1 MKLFSG
7 PRAGIFRVLLGGA
20 GSVLAIP
27 GAMSAQAPIS
37 AQQVPGTVTITY
49 DDQGVPH
56 VDGTTDR
63 ATYFGLGYAQARDR
77 YFQMCLFRLA
87 GQGRMSE
94 FFGRHA
100 DDILLNAGTPDQT
113 VAESGDDVY
122 FQADKLARIT
132 GFRRHC
138 DRLAFEMQSTHPT
151 AFARMQAYAAGINRF
166 RDDAIAAGAGLDP
179 LFTTFGVPQDDWQ
192 VSDSMLVWTVQM
204 LPFHQ
209 SMILE
214 ALLESRA
221 SSGTTPDQKLALI
234 FGDRIIVNRTAT
246 IPSASEYDAAEL
258 AAAQAYKASHRMLH
272 YVRSKSTT
280 GGVYV
285 PHFSNAIAVAGD
297 KVHDP
302 NGDPAAFLVGMPR
315 IPVTAPGPLYEYYIR
330 SSERSPESSG
340 FEARGAGI
348 AGSPNMLFGSN
359 AGNGDPT
366 HVSVG
371 WTMTSAGQDISDL
384 VELEITAG
392 SGGAEYMLDGV
403 SMPFVTFA
411 ETIKVRNGAD
421 VTVQYKES
429 VWGPVV
435 TELVR
440 DKLPNNTKH
449 YSVMHV
455 PFFTAPTSNTS
466 QVRPPDTFVAC
477 DAMIRASGL
486 PAFQD
491 VVRSSY
497 TYPAAHMTMADSD
510 GNIGYTSTGAL
521 PVRRPVWINTPDEA
535 TQRFAGILPLQGN
548 DSSNQWQEYVD
559 PAHRVRVIHAPGTH
573 RGYLHNGNQASVGS
587 WHPLKALY
595 AAGGDVGERS
605 LTLRRLMDVSL
616 ASPSG
621 KISRAALE
629 AFPADRGRV
638 SAVLLADLLAYIGA
652 NGGNL
657 SPDSVT
663 FATEIYSWLTSG
675 GELTGVTKG
684 AILAALFSTSKPQL
698 GTANTQSTGDPQLDA
713 ALANLA
719 AIYGNRAAGGLNFLE
734 EMHRGVRGAPA
745 PHPYGSWTMD
755 EQLVLEAWAE
765 RAVKA
770 FRELDGDANGAEFR
784 DIRAYYIDNV
794 WKAGDAARVFRWK
807 ILGLRGRLPTPGA
820 SVFRF
825 GVDPVSTLGSTLSH
839 TTGASY
845 NAFLAL
851 DGGDVTDRWNV
862 LGIGQAEQDTRP
874 EFDSQAAL
882 LAAAGYKPAPVTPLG
897 TSASGQPSFTFTVP

>member
-1 MKLFSG
+1 MKIPSG
-7 PRAGIFRVLLGGA
+7 PRTGVLSLLLYGA
-20 GSVLAIP
+20 ASALATHGSVTAQGQIP
-27 GAMSAQAPIS
+27 PQP
-37 AQQVPGTVTITY
+37 VPGTVTITY
-49 DDQGVPH
+49 DDHGVPH

-100 DDILLNAGTPDQT
+100 EDILLDAGTPNQSVKENGT
-113 VAESGDDVY
+113 NAY
-122 FQADKLARIT
+122 FKADKLARIA
-132 GFRRHC
+132 GFRRQC
-138 DRLAFEMQSTHPT
+138 DRLAFEMLFTHSTEFALMQS
-151 AFARMQAYAAGINRF
+151 YADGINKF
-166 RDDAIAAGAGLDP
+166 RDDAIAAGTGLDP

-192 VSDSMLVWTVQM
+192 VADSMLVWMVQM

-209 SMILE
+209 NMILE
-214 ALLESRA
+214 AVLDANS
-221 SSGTTPDQKLALI
+221 SSGNTPDEKLAIL
-234 FGDRIIVNRTAT
+234 FRDRIIVDRAAT
-246 IPSASEYDAAEL
+246 IQSASEYDSAEL
-258 AAAQAYKASHRMLH
+258 AAAQTYMASHRMFQ
-272 YVRSKSTT
+272 YVRSNSTIN
-280 GGVYV
+280 GVYV

-297 KVHDP
+297 KVSDP
-302 NGDPAAFLVGMPR
+302 NGNPAAFLVGMPR

-330 SSERSPESSG
+330 SSESSSSSSG
-340 FEARGAGI
+340 FEARGTGI
-348 AGSPNMLFGSN
+348 AGSPNMLIGSN
-359 AGNGDPT
+359 ASNGDSN

-392 SGGAEYMLDGV
+392 SGGSEYMLDGASV
-403 SMPFVTFA
+403 PFVTFS
-411 ETIKVRNGAD
+411 ETIKVLNGAD
-421 VTVQYKES
+421 VTVEYKES

-435 TELVR
+435 TELVN
-440 DKLPNNTKH
+440 DVLPNNTKE

-477 DAMIRASGL
+477 NGMIRASGL
-486 PAFQD
+486 SAFQD
-491 VVRSSY
+491 VVRSGY

-521 PVRRPVWINTPDEA
+521 PVRRPVWLNTPDEI

-595 AAGGDVGERS
+595 AAGGDIGERS
-605 LTLRRLMDVSL
+605 LTLRRLMDVAL

-629 AFPADRGRV
+629 AFPADRGRLT
-638 SAVLLADLLAYIGA
+638 AVLLADLLAYIST

-663 FATEIYSWLTSG
+663 FATEIYSWLSNG

-698 GTANTQSTGDPQLDA
+698 GTANSQSTGNPQLDA
-713 ALANLA
+713 ALANIA
-719 AIYGNRAAGGLNFLE
+719 GVYGGRATGGLNFLE
-734 EMHRGVRGAPA
+734 EMHRGIRGVPA
-745 PHPYGSWTMD
+745 PHPYGSWMMD

-765 RAVKA
+765 SAVNA
-770 FRELDGDANGAEFR
+770 FRKLDGDVNGPEFL
-784 DIRAYYIDNV
+784 DIRAYYFDNV
-794 WKAGDAARVFRWK
+794 WKNGDAARVFRWK
-807 ILGLRGRLPTPGA
+807 ILGFPGRLPTPGA

-825 GVDPVSTLGSTLSH
+825 GTDPVSTLGGTLSH

-851 DGGDVTDRWNV
+851 DGVDGVDRWNV
-862 LGIGQAEQDTRP
+862 LGIGQAEQDTRA

-882 LAAAGYKPAPVTPLG
+882 LAAAGYKSAPVTPLG
-897 TSASGQPSFTFTVP
+897 TSASGQPTFTFTVP